1 MRRKERE
8 IGDRKEIDGIIA
20 RCRVCRL
27 ALCDEGQP
35 YVVPLHFGYDGRC
48 LYFHAALEGK
58 KIDILRRND
67 RVAFE
72 FDILHGIVPGERAC
86 DWGSRY
92 ESVVG
97 SGRAEIVEDAK
108 ARKAALDC
116 IMRQYGGDAGDFSES
131 VLARTLILRVRIL
144 ALSGKAR

>member
-1 MRRKERE
+1 MRRDERE
-8 IGDRKEIDGIIA
+8 ITDRKTIDGIIA

-27 ALCDEGQP
+27 ALCDDGQP
-35 YVVPLHFGYDGRC
+35 YVIPLHFGYDGRC

-67 RVAFE
+67 RVAFA
-72 FDILHGIVPGERAC
+72 FDILHGIVPGEHAC

-97 SGRAEIVEDAK
+97 SGRAEIVEDAE
-108 ARKAALDC
+108 ARKAALAC
-116 IMRQYGGDAGDFSES
+116 IMRQYGSDTIDFSES
-131 VLARTLILRVRIL
+131 VLARTLILRVRIA

>member
-1 MRRKERE
+1 MRRDERE
-8 IGDRKEIDGIIA
+8 ITDRKAIDGIIA

-27 ALCDEGQP
+27 AFCDGLQP

-48 LYFHAALEGK
+48 LYFHAAPEGR

-97 SGRAEIVEDAK
+97 SGTAEIVEDAQ

-116 IMRQYGGDAGDFSES
+116 IMRQYGSDAIDFSES
-131 VLARTLILRVRIL
+131 ALARTLILRVRIL
-144 ALSGKAR
+144 ALSGKSR